1 MESLIYTALSSIDSN
16 TILYIF
22 AALAGAYLGECVR
35 NKKHPGPYKIPVLEV
50 SFATILSVAI
60 TYFLSTLIL
69 KFYGPTA
76 LPLLAL
82 VLGVLSVPGINKL
95 VCFTGIG
102 DFLSYLIPYVRLSK
116 ELIGGES
123 GEKQQGKDSVINVT
137 VVVKPD
143 GTEES
148 VEVRKCNEKEGE

>member
-16 TILYIF
+16 TILYVF

-102 DFLSYLIPYVRLSK
+102 DFISYLLPYVRLSK
-116 ELIGGES
+116 DVMGGES
-123 GEKQQGKDSVINVT
+123 CEKQHGKDSVINVT

-148 VEVRKCNEKEGE
+148 VEVKKGKEGDE